1 MGWWLASFSGVPNFA
16 PSLYWLMVTGS
27 AWAIIVKLKMS
38 SKILKMRV
46 KLIFFEL
53 RAYRLGIPNRMLM
66 GGGGRGYS
74 VVGGRGGDP
83 REWLAVVWEIRAG
96 WRNPFEV
103 IGSGNDAVLRVSSR
117 QSWCRWC
124 RIGVQGRNMRK
135 CCNICCFH
143 ILL

>member
-1 MGWWLASFSGVPNFA
+1 
-16 PSLYWLMVTGS
+16 MVTGS

-46 KLIFFEL
+46 KLIYFEL

-74 VVGGRGGDP
+74 VVVGRGVDP

-96 WRNPFEV
+96 WRNPF
-103 IGSGNDAVLRVSSR
+103 
-117 QSWCRWC
+117 
-124 RIGVQGRNMRK
+124 
-135 CCNICCFH
+135 
-143 ILL
+143 